1 MAYQDEVVLAVT
13 DEPGVRD
20 WLAQALE
27 GSCRLKQVGRGD
39 LMRVL
44 RMLEATD
51 SQLVMVEMDEQTEQE
66 LSQSLAVISA
76 VSNARPWMVVVAL
89 CRSPDQQL
97 LLRCMRAGA
106 RDCLVLGGDAD
117 EARDRLREHQQV
129 RQKVEGARVSR
140 TQNLVLLASASPLV
154 DTTLMGQELALA
166 INQCQ
171 PQQRMLAIDLQ
182 ACGRDVFYLESSTE
196 FGLMQLL
203 QNPDTI
209 DETLIDTALVEYRP
223 GLRLLRGGFDE
234 ESLLNGDRSA
244 DLFIALSRL
253 MSMFDLL
260 LVNVGFSGGQE
271 LVRALGIHARHVLL
285 ALHPL
290 VGQAQATRDLAG
302 RWQPYL
308 GRDSKV
314 TLVLDGVDSGVPPAP
329 EEVSQ
334 GCGLPVQ
341 GCLSMEWAHR
351 LEAKNL
357 GLPVQEVHPH
367 SPYCRQMQQLAS
379 SLVGAELPAETWWK
393 RLRVA
398 SW

>member
-1 MAYQDEVVLAVT
+1 MAYQDEIVLAVT

-20 WLAQALE
+20 WLAQTLE
-27 GSCRLKQVGRGD
+27 DSCRLKQVGRDD

-66 LSQSLAVISA
+66 VSQSLAIISTLT
-76 VSNARPWMVVVAL
+76 NARPWVVVIAL
-89 CRSPDQQL
+89 CRYPDQQL

-106 RDCLVLGGDAD
+106 RDCLVLGGDAE
-117 EARDRLREHQQV
+117 EARERLREHQQV
-129 RQKVEGARVSR
+129 RQKVEGERVSR
-140 TQNLVLLASASPLV
+140 TQNLMLLASASPLV
-154 DTTLMGQELALA
+154 DTTLLGQELALA
-166 INQCQ
+166 VNHCQ
-171 PQQRMLAIDLQ
+171 PGKRVLAIDLQ
-182 ACGRDVFYLESSTE
+182 AYGRDVFYLEGKAE

-203 QNPDTI
+203 QNLDTL
-209 DETLIDTALVEYRP
+209 DETLIDTAVEEYRP
-223 GLRLLRGGFDE
+223 GLRLLRGGFDGD
-234 ESLLNGDRSA
+234 SLLRGDHSA
-244 DLFIALSRL
+244 DLFIAVSRL

-260 LVNVGFSGGQE
+260 LVNVGCWGGPE
-271 LVRALGIHARHVLL
+271 LVRTLGIHARHVLL

-290 VGQAQATRDLAG
+290 VDQAQATRDLAG
-302 RWQPYL
+302 RWQPHL

-314 TLVLDGVDSGVPPAP
+314 SLLLDGVESSVPPAP
-329 EEVSQ
+329 EEVAQ
-334 GCGLPVQ
+334 GCGLPVL
-341 GCLSMEWAHR
+341 GCLPMEWAHR

-357 GLPVQEVHPH
+357 GLPMQEVHPH

-379 SLVGAELPAETWWK
+379 GLVGVELPAETWWK